1 MTEVVFVNM
10 FVYKSI
16 HCFLGESCI
25 VEKKKNM
32 IAELFEE
39 IIMKSRNYSLKG
51 RNVETEIVLSV
62 NLK

>member
-1 MTEVVFVNM
+1 MY
-10 FVYKSI
+10 VYKSI